1 MNGWFIATLCSGFWS
16 VWVLL
21 IISGG
26 KKRCW
31 LQTARNRDG
40 WHENG
45 TLRPALCNKTKIETE
60 KPRRRRRIG
69 KWREREKERKR
80 EKKREELYDLRPA
93 LFCLR
98 FDLPFHWDASINR
111 RPGATG
117 RFIAAVTLTSH
128 WSISQASAGIPA
140 SLRASGWMTLNVA
153 SDIKDDI
160 KRGVTLGNPSAS
172 PTSLSVAFYRPVD
185 LMRGV
190 DSAPS
195 SGAITHHLLLFVTG
209 ASWLDRRCVHII
221 SPFYYSLRCVD
232 YATPFNSTNSKNLW
246 TTLLSLSLIMADT
259 GRRRLSQTISFY

>member
-1 MNGWFIATLCSGFWS
+1 MALYGPRCAIKRKSKRRNPE
-16 VWVLL
+16 
-21 IISGG
+21 GG
-26 KKRCW
+26 
-31 LQTARNRDG
+31 G
-40 WHENG
+40 GSENG
-45 TLRPALCNKTKIETE
+45 E
-60 KPRRRRRIG
+60 
-69 KWREREKERKR
+69 R

-209 ASWLDRRCVHII
+209 AS
-221 SPFYYSLRCVD
+221 
-232 YATPFNSTNSKNLW
+232 
-246 TTLLSLSLIMADT
+246 
-259 GRRRLSQTISFY
+259 